1 MTTPPAAPVQ
11 EPVAQC
17 TVDVSGAAAPS
28 CEPLNWH
35 KTAAQP
41 ATEVLRLSKDGIWA
55 NPDIPA
61 DDAAKLVLEAI
72 DDNIKILVQKAVLA
86 EREAC
91 AKVCFGFEGADP
103 LGVSLDCAAA
113 IRARSCPPCND
124 DCDQGRNCP
133 ARSDK

>member
-1 MTTPPAAPVQ
+1 MAGGKGEHMNNTIQFHSET
-11 EPVAQC
+11 
-17 TVDVSGAAAPS
+17 
-28 CEPLNWH
+28 
-35 KTAAQP
+35 P

-91 AKVCFGFEGADP
+91 AKLVEEIEARCVAEDVDDLP
-103 LGVSLDCAAA
+103 LEHVAAA
-113 IRARSCPPCND
+113 IRARSCPPCNE

-133 ARSDK
+133 ARENT